1 MRNLLHKLG
10 RDKFVCFMFS
20 RIESWA
26 RKFTYKLQKN
36 FFQLCKAKN
45 SNYYDE
51 WLYSFLRIKKTV
63 S

>member
-1 MRNLLHKLG
+1 MG

-36 FFQLCKAKN
+36 FFQLCEAKN